1 MMKRS
6 IKNIVVEKWL
16 GSVMLFLAMTLL
28 LWSCDDKDFG
38 ERVASDEFL
47 LEQNGFLVVNEGNY
61 THSNG
66 SVSFYSFDSMKVYH
80 HVFFNEN
87 QRPIGDVPYHLT
99 FADTLCLITV
109 NNSAKIEVAG
119 KSTLSSLSAIQTGS
133 SPRKTLV
140 VNPQKAYVSDLYSD
154 SLTVINPQER
164 TVNKRIFL
172 GRSSED
178 MILSGNKL
186 FVANWSMYAHPE
198 TENNKVMVLDAFSDR
213 VVDSIEVV
221 KEPNSMVPDKNGDLW
236 VLSSGGFM
244 NETLPALQR
253 INSETAEVEETFYF
267 PDKESSPDNLTM
279 NQTGDTLYFLN
290 RGVFA
295 MGIAALQLPQHPAIE
310 EDGRMFYSLG
320 MAHGH
325 IIVSDAAD
333 YQQRGMVYV
342 YNKSF
347 DLTDAF
353 RAGIIP
359 GQFVAVK
366 P

>member
-1 MMKRS
+1 MIGLGRN
-6 IKNIVVEKWL
+6 IKVIHVLRKI
-16 GSVMLFLAMTLL
+16 SLFMILTMV
-28 LWSCDDKDFG
+28 LWSCDDNDFG
-38 ERVASDEFL
+38 ERVESDMFL
-47 LEQNGFLVVNEGNY
+47 LEQNGFFVVNEGNY

-66 SVSFYSFDSMKVYH
+66 SVSFYSFDSSKVYQ
-80 HVFFNEN
+80 HVFFQENE
-87 QRPIGDVPYHLT
+87 RPIGDVPYHLA

-109 NNSAKIEVAG
+109 NNSAKIEITG
-119 KSTLSSLSAIQTGS
+119 KSTFSSLSAIQTGS

-154 SLTVINPQER
+154 SLTVINPQQR
-164 TVNKRIFL
+164 TLTKRIFL
-172 GRSSED
+172 GRTSED
-178 MILSGNKL
+178 MILSGSKL

-198 TENNKVMVLDAFSDR
+198 TENNKVMVLDAFSDE
-213 VVDSIEVV
+213 VVDSVEVV
-221 KEPNSMVPDKNGDLW
+221 KEPNSMALDKNGDLW
-236 VLSSGGFM
+236 ILSSGGFM
-244 NETLPALQR
+244 NETMPALQR
-253 INSETAEVEETFYF
+253 IDSESTEVEETIYF
-267 PDKESSPDNLTM
+267 PEQESSPDNLAI

-295 MGIAALQLPQHPAIE
+295 MSIASGQLPQQPVIE

-320 MAHGH
+320 LAHGH
-325 IIVSDAAD
+325 LIVSDAVD
-333 YQQRGMVYV
+333 YQQRGMVYI
-342 YNKSF
+342 YNKSY